1 MGDMLR
7 TYAGRTHAWGGCQR
21 RQRDPRAAARV
32 RALRRRSPLA
42 VGGDTRKGL
51 KGADMK
57 KILVA
62 DDDVTIADLLQQA
75 LEAEGYETRKATQS
89 LRFYDAVIEW
99 QPDLIL
105 LDLLMPYLEG
115 EDELRLLRMNP
126 TTQHIPVIVV
136 TAVHEAR
143 QEEAKYRQLGVVEIV
158 TKPFDL
164 DKLVNLIKRTI
175 G

>member
-1 MGDMLR
+1 
-7 TYAGRTHAWGGCQR
+7 
-21 RQRDPRAAARV
+21 
-32 RALRRRSPLA
+32 
-42 VGGDTRKGL
+42 
-51 KGADMK
+51 MK

-62 DDDVTIADLLQQA
+62 DDDTTIADLLQQA
-75 LEAEGYETRKATQS
+75 LEAEGYETYKVTQA
-89 LRFYDAVIEW
+89 LRFYDAVIER

-126 TTQHIPVIVV
+126 ATQHIPVIVV
-136 TAVHEAR
+136 TALLEAKN
-143 QEEAKYRQLGVVEIV
+143 EEAKYRQLGVVEIV

-164 DKLVNLIKRTI
+164 EKLAGVIKRTI

>member
-1 MGDMLR
+1 MKG
-7 TYAGRTHAWGGCQR
+7 
-21 RQRDPRAAARV
+21 V
-32 RALRRRSPLA
+32 R
-42 VGGDTRKGL
+42 
-51 KGADMK
+51 MK

-75 LEAEGYETRKATQS
+75 LEAEGYETYKATQS
-89 LRFYDAVIEW
+89 LRFYDEVIAR

-115 EDELRLLRMNP
+115 EDELHLLRMNP
-126 TTQHIPVIVV
+126 ATQHIPVIVV
-136 TAVHEAR
+136 TALQEAK
-143 QEEAKYRQLGVVEIV
+143 QEEEKYRQLGVVEIV

-164 DKLVNLIKRTI
+164 DKLVAVIKRTI

>member
-1 MGDMLR
+1 
-7 TYAGRTHAWGGCQR
+7 
-21 RQRDPRAAARV
+21 
-32 RALRRRSPLA
+32 
-42 VGGDTRKGL
+42 
-51 KGADMK
+51 MK